1 MKIRSKFVAFAL
13 IALSLATSGFASA
26 SSHKKASSKTA
37 AAKTVKTASASK
49 KAAHPKKKAHYSA
62 KKQVTRHASAGGR
75 KAMTRVAAHETFH
88 HRLSPQDEAAPQA
101 LSLNS
106 TAAVVFNESNGEV
119 LYSKN
124 NTNPMPIASITKLLT
139 AMVVLDA
146 HLPMDEMITIDEADV
161 DTLRNTGSRLPVG
174 TSMTRAET
182 MLLMLMSSE
191 NRAAAAMARNYPG
204 GTAAFVAR
212 MNRKAQAIG
221 MKNARFYDSSGL
233 NGGNV
238 ATAADL
244 VHLVQAA
251 HDYPEIREFST
262 TQAHELVLANGR
274 RLAYHNTNSLVKDDE
289 WQIGLQKTG
298 FINEAGKCVVMQATI
313 ANTPL
318 VIVLLD
324 SDGKYQRLADANRI
338 KRWIESGG
346 GFKRVFAKG

>member
-1 MKIRSKFVAFAL
+1 MKIHSRFVAFAL
-13 IALSLATSGFASA
+13 IALSLVATGFANA
-26 SSHKKASSKTA
+26 SSDKKAQKTA
-37 AAKTVKTASASK
+37 AAKTVKTSSVSK
-49 KAAHPKKKAHYSA
+49 KITLQKKKAHYSA
-62 KKQVTRHASAGGR
+62 KKKVTRHASVSGK
-75 KAMTRVAAHETFH
+75 KALTRVAAHEPFR
-88 HRLSPQDEAAPQA
+88 HRLGPLDEAAPQA
-101 LSLNS
+101 LLLNS
-106 TAAVVFNESNGEV
+106 NAAVVFNESNGEV

-146 HLPMDEMITIDEADV
+146 HMPMDELISIDEADV

-174 TSMTRAET
+174 TTMTRAET

-191 NRAAAAMARNYPG
+191 NRAAAALARNYPG
-204 GTAAFVAR
+204 GTAAFLAR
-212 MNRKAQAIG
+212 MNRKALAIG

-262 TQAHELVLANGR
+262 TQSHELILASGR
-274 RLAYHNTNSLVKDDE
+274 RLMYNNTNSLVKDDD

-346 GFKRVFAKG
+346 GFKRLFAKG

>member
-1 MKIRSKFVAFAL
+1 MKFHSKLAAFVL
-13 IALSLATSGFASA
+13 IALSLATPSIAVA
-26 SSHKKASSKTA
+26 ATQKKATPAKATKATA
-37 AAKTVKTASASK
+37 
-49 KAAHPKKKAHYSA
+49 KAAPKKKSHYSA
-62 KKQVTRHASAGGR
+62 KKKVTRHASVSGK
-75 KAMTRVAAHETFH
+75 KALTRVAAHEPFH
-88 HRLSPQDEAAPQA
+88 NRLVTPDVAAPQA
-101 LSLNS
+101 LLLNS
-106 TAAVVFNESNGEV
+106 NAAVVFNESNGEV
-119 LYSKN
+119 LFSKN
-124 NTNPMPIASITKLLT
+124 NTTPMPIASITKLLT

-146 HLPMDEMITIDEADV
+146 KLPMDELISIDEADV

-174 TSMTRAET
+174 TTMTRAET
-182 MLLMLMSSE
+182 MLLALMSSE
-191 NRAAAAMARNYPG
+191 NRAAAALARNYPG

-221 MKNARFYDSSGL
+221 MKNARFYDSTGL

-262 TQAHELVLANGR
+262 TQAHELVLSSGR
-274 RLAYHNTNSLVKDDE
+274 HLQYRNTNALVKDED
-289 WQIGLQKTG
+289 WNIGLQKTG

-346 GFKRVFAKG
+346 GYKRLFAKG

>member
-1 MKIRSKFVAFAL
+1 MKFHSKLAAFVL
-13 IALSLATSGFASA
+13 IALSLATPSIAVA
-26 SSHKKASSKTA
+26 ATHKKATPAK
-37 AAKTVKTASASK
+37 AAKATA
-49 KAAHPKKKAHYSA
+49 KAVPKKKAHYSA
-62 KKQVTRHASAGGR
+62 KKKVARHASVSGK
-75 KAMTRVAAHETFH
+75 KALTRVAAHESFH
-88 HRLSPQDEAAPQA
+88 NRLVTPDAAAPQA
-101 LSLNS
+101 LLLNS
-106 TAAVVFNESNGEV
+106 NAAVVFNESNGEV
-119 LYSKN
+119 LFSKN
-124 NTNPMPIASITKLLT
+124 NTTPMPIASITKLLT

-146 HLPMDEMITIDEADV
+146 KLPMDELISIDEADV

-174 TSMTRAET
+174 TTMTRAET

-191 NRAAAAMARNYPG
+191 NRAASALARHYPG
-204 GTAAFVAR
+204 GASAFIAR
-212 MNRKAQAIG
+212 MNRKAAAIG

-262 TQAHELVLANGR
+262 TQSHELVLSSGR
-274 RLAYHNTNSLVKDDE
+274 HLQYRNTNALVKDED
-289 WQIGLQKTG
+289 WNIGLQKTG
-298 FINEAGKCVVMQATI
+298 FINAAGKCVVMQATI

-346 GFKRVFAKG
+346 GYKRLFAKG

>member
-1 MKIRSKFVAFAL
+1 MNIRSKFVAFAL
-13 IALSLATSGFASA
+13 IALSLVASGFASA
-26 SSHKKASSKTA
+26 SSHKKASSKTTTA
-37 AAKTVKTASASK
+37 KTASASK

-62 KKQVTRHASAGGR
+62 KKQVTRHASAGGK
-75 KAMTRVAAHETFH
+75 KAMTRVAAHEPFQ
-88 HRLSPQDEAAPQA
+88 HRLNSQDEAAPQA

-106 TAAVVFNESNGEV
+106 TAVVVFNESNGEV

-124 NTNPMPIASITKLLT
+124 NNNPMPIASITKLLT

-146 HLPMDEMITIDEADV
+146 HLPMDEMITIDDADV

-262 TQAHELVLANGR
+262 TQAHELVLASGR
-274 RLAYHNTNSLVKDDE
+274 RLAYHNTNSLVKDDD

-346 GFKRVFAKG
+346 GFKRLFAKG

>member
-1 MKIRSKFVAFAL
+1 MNIRSKFVAFAL
-13 IALSLATSGFASA
+13 IALSLVASGFASA
-26 SSHKKASSKTA
+26 SSHKKASSKTTA
-37 AAKTVKTASASK
+37 AKTASASK
-49 KAAHPKKKAHYSA
+49 KTAHPKKKAHYSA
-62 KKQVTRHASAGGR
+62 KKQVTRHASAGGK
-75 KAMTRVAAHETFH
+75 KAMKRVAAHEPFQ
-88 HRLSPQDEAAPQA
+88 HRLNSQDEAAPPA

-106 TAAVVFNESNGEV
+106 TAVVVFNESNGEV

-146 HLPMDEMITIDEADV
+146 HLPMDEIITIDDADV

-262 TQAHELVLANGR
+262 TQAHELVLASGR
-274 RLAYHNTNSLVKDDE
+274 RLAYHNTNSLVKDDD

-346 GFKRVFAKG
+346 GFKRLFAKG

>member
-1 MKIRSKFVAFAL
+1 MTFHSKLAAFVL
-13 IALSLATSGFASA
+13 IALSLATPSIAGAST
-26 SSHKKASSKTA
+26 HKKAAPAKAAKA
-37 AAKTVKTASASK
+37 AAKSGP
-49 KAAHPKKKAHYSA
+49 HKKAHYSA
-62 KKQVTRHASAGGR
+62 KKKVTRHASVSGK
-75 KAMTRVAAHETFH
+75 KALTRVAAHESFH
-88 HRLSPQDEAAPQA
+88 NRLVTPDTAAPQA
-101 LSLNS
+101 LLLNS
-106 TAAVVFNESNGEV
+106 NAAVVFNESNGEV
-119 LYSKN
+119 LFSKN
-124 NTNPMPIASITKLLT
+124 NTTPMPIASISKLLT

-146 HLPMDEMITIDEADV
+146 KLPMDELISIDEADV

-174 TSMTRAET
+174 TTMTRAET
-182 MLLMLMSSE
+182 MLLALMSSE
-191 NRAAAAMARNYPG
+191 NRAAAALARNYPG

-221 MKNARFYDSSGL
+221 MKNARFYDSTGL

-251 HDYPEIREFST
+251 HDYPEIRQFST
-262 TQAHELVLANGR
+262 TQSHELVLGNGR
-274 RLAYHNTNSLVKDDE
+274 HLQYRNTNALVKDED
-289 WQIGLQKTG
+289 WNIGLQKTG

-346 GFKRVFAKG
+346 GYKRLFAKG

>member
-1 MKIRSKFVAFAL
+1 MNIRSKFVAFAL
-13 IALSLATSGFASA
+13 IALSLVASGFASA
-26 SSHKKASSKTA
+26 SSHKKASSKTTA
-37 AAKTVKTASASK
+37 AKTASASK

-62 KKQVTRHASAGGR
+62 KKQVTRHASAGGK
-75 KAMTRVAAHETFH
+75 KAMKRVAAHEPFQ
-88 HRLSPQDEAAPQA
+88 HRLNSQDEAAPPA

-106 TAAVVFNESNGEV
+106 TAVVVFNESNGEV

-146 HLPMDEMITIDEADV
+146 HLPMDEIITIDDADV

-262 TQAHELVLANGR
+262 TQAHELVLASGR
-274 RLAYHNTNSLVKDDE
+274 RLAYHNTNSLVKDDD

-346 GFKRVFAKG
+346 GFKRLFAKG

>member
-1 MKIRSKFVAFAL
+1 MRFYSRLAALVL
-13 IALSLATSGFASA
+13 IALSLAMPGIA
-26 SSHKKASSKTA
+26 TA
-37 AAKTVKTASASK
+37 AAPK
-49 KAAHPKKKAHYSA
+49 KAEAAKAVKAKAKPAVKKKAHYSA
-62 KKQVTRHASAGGR
+62 KKKVSRHASISGK
-75 KAMTRVAAHETFH
+75 KALKRVAAHESFRS
-88 HRLSPQDEAAPQA
+88 RLAAPEVAAPQA
-101 LSLNS
+101 LLLNS
-106 TAAVVFNESNGEV
+106 SAAVVFNESNGEV

-124 NTNPMPIASITKLLT
+124 NTATMPIASITKLLT

-146 HLPMDEMITIDEADV
+146 KLPMDEVISIGEADV

-174 TSMTRAET
+174 TTMTRAET

-191 NRAAAAMARNYPG
+191 NRAASALARHYPG
-204 GTAAFVAR
+204 GASAFIAR
-212 MNRKAQAIG
+212 MNRKAAAIG

-262 TQAHELVLANGR
+262 TPSHEMLLANGR
-274 RLAYHNTNSLVKDDE
+274 RLMYNNTNSLVKDDD

-346 GFKRVFAKG
+346 GYKLLFAKG